1 MWPDSE
7 AMDEGQ
13 SSTLKLPLFSITARA
28 SMQSPE
34 RPGMLTPP
42 LRTSASVPFRWE
54 EEPGKPKPCTTV
66 ITLPDTS
73 KTDFSHKCLEL
84 PPRLLIMDAANA
96 NANNIAKLSSPTTV
110 LEGPYVARSSRFQ
123 TPSFRMSSECYG
135 SFRGSTLSPEHK
147 NKKDSDEFG
156 VVVLSNSKIVKKEKG
171 VFGSWRENGLKS
183 NKREV
188 GGGSYVFPSSVDRFC
203 ETECSRAEEGSSSN
217 CTSDK
222 ITRIRRSGSF
232 TNVSVATAR
241 PRFWATIYGGLKQV
255 VVLPWRSR
263 KAKKDGLLS

>member
-1 MWPDSE
+1 
-7 AMDEGQ
+7 
-13 SSTLKLPLFSITARA
+13 
-28 SMQSPE
+28 
-34 RPGMLTPP
+34 
-42 LRTSASVPFRWE
+42 
-54 EEPGKPKPCTTV
+54 
-66 ITLPDTS
+66 
-73 KTDFSHKCLEL
+73 
-84 PPRLLIMDAANA
+84 MDAANA
-96 NANNIAKLSSPTTV
+96 NANNITKLSSPTTV

-171 VFGSWRENGLKS
+171 VFGSWRKNGLKS
-183 NKREV
+183 SKREV

-232 TNVSVATAR
+232 TNVSFATAR
-241 PRFWATIYGGLKQV
+241 PRFWVRFFSLIIFVIIINFFSFKLI
-255 VVLPWRSR
+255 WW
-263 KAKKDGLLS
+263 